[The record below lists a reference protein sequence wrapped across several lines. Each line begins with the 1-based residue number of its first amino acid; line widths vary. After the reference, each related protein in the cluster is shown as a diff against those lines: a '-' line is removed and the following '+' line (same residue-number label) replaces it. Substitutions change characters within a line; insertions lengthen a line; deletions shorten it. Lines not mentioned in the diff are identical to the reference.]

1 MRRSIKVSRSAARGA
16 LAALLVMGCR
26 APGRE
31 GAAAAGNASGA
42 PQAFP
47 AADVAAIRAADSS
60 FAAAVT
66 AGNAAAVADVYE
78 ADAKLLPPNA
88 PPIQGREGIQ
98 KFWGGFL
105 GGYDVRITLASDE
118 VDGRGDLG
126 YNRGHY
132 TLEGTPKAAGSAPLH
147 DEGKFLEVLRK
158 QPDGGWRYAVDM
170 YSSNL
175 PASNGK

>member
-31 GAAAAGNASGA
+31 GAAAAGNASGG

-47 AADVAAIRAADSS
+47 AADVAAIRAADSG

-118 VDGRGDLG
+118 VDGRGDLEQILAG
-126 YNRGHY
+126 LSREFGRS
-132 TLEGTPKAAGSAPLH
+132 LEPDATARAIVHGAAPLIG
-147 DEGKFLEVLRK
+147 DVVSLLRIDPS
-158 QPDGGWRYAVDM
+158 QELAAQLRGGD
-170 YSSNL
+170 
-175 PASNGK
+175 

>member
-1 MRRSIKVSRSAARGA
+1 MIRSIQASCSAALGA
-16 LAALLVMGCR
+16 LAALVVMGCR

-31 GAAAAGNASGA
+31 GGAAAGT
-42 PQAFP
+42 PEAFP
-47 AADVAAIRAADSS
+47 AADAAGIRAADSS

-66 AGNAAAVADVYE
+66 AGDAAAVADVYE
-78 ADAKLLPPNA
+78 TDAKLLPPNA
-88 PPIQGREGIQ
+88 PTIQGREGIQ

-105 GGYDVRITLASDE
+105 GAYDVRITLATDE

-132 TLEGTPKAAGSAPLH
+132 TLEGRPKAAGGAPLH
-147 DEGKFLEVLRK
+147 DEGKFLEVMRK

-175 PASNGK
+175 PASAAK

>member
-1 MRRSIKVSRSAARGA
+1 
-16 LAALLVMGCR
+16 
-26 APGRE
+26 
-31 GAAAAGNASGA
+31 
-42 PQAFP
+42 
-47 AADVAAIRAADSS
+47 VAAIRAADSS

-98 KFWGGFL
+98 KFWAGFL
-105 GGYDVRITLASDE
+105 GGYDVRITLATDE
-118 VDGRGDLG
+118 VEGRGDLG

-132 TLEGTPKAAGSAPLH
+132 TLEGTPKAAGGAPLH
-147 DEGKFLEVLRK
+147 DEGKFLEVMRK
-158 QPDGGWRYAVDM
+158 QPDGSWRYAVDM

>member
-31 GAAAAGNASGA
+31 GAAPAGDASGA
-42 PQAFP
+42 PKAFP

-132 TLEGTPKAAGSAPLH
+132 TLEGTPKAAGGAPLH
-147 DEGKFLEVLRK
+147 DEGKFLEVMRK

-175 PASNGK
+175 PASNAK

>member
-1 MRRSIKVSRSAARGA
+1 MSRSIQVSRSAVRGA
-16 LAALLVMGCR
+16 LATLLVMGCR

-31 GAAAAGNASGA
+31 RAPAAGSASGA
-42 PQAFP
+42 PEAFP

-78 ADAKLLPPNA
+78 ADAKLLPPNV

-98 KFWGGFL
+98 KFWAGFL
-105 GGYDVRITLASDE
+105 GGYDVRITLATDE
-118 VDGRGDLG
+118 VEGRGDLG

-132 TLEGTPKAAGSAPLH
+132 TLEGTPKAAGGAPLH
-147 DEGKFLEVLRK
+147 DEGKFLEVMRK
-158 QPDGGWRYAVDM
+158 QPDGSWRYAVDM